1 MNREE
6 KMNKRREAGKTYS
19 YKKNP
24 YKEGTKEY
32 VTECMERA
40 EKTKSKKLPFVK
52 TRSIFAKLDNQLEA
66 DRAAYAKK
74 KHDKENAKKE
84 NK

>member
-6 KMNKRREAGKTYS
+6 KMNKRREAGKAYS

-40 EKTKSKKLPFVK
+40 EKTKSKKLPFAK
-52 TRSIFAKLDNQLEA
+52 TRSIFAKLDNQLGA
-66 DRAAYAKK
+66 NRAAIAKK
-74 KHDKENAKKE
+74 KHEKENAKKE